1 MMASLLLIFA
11 LVLGIAGG
19 FLLYYDRTQ
28 RATDA
33 QRDTASQQDTDFH
46 HDTDTQ
52 RQDTAAGDSDNS
64 AAEQSQGEKP
74 QHNGKD
80 QDAQGDQDTWVEL
93 GTREDQGAPFRAATD
108 TDRTDHTDHTDDTDH
123 ADGSDQDAEGTPD
136 TEGTPDA
143 KTVAELE
150 DEAATESS
158 SSFAAKYSPSPDIE
172 FDSSSATSSG
182 RHHRTADDAHRS
194 ASDTRRASESEAI
207 SENDVVKGNTTDAT
221 TAGPASGADGAG
233 RASSNGSIDS
243 NDSDDTDGTNENVD
257 SAHTAGNTEKVS
269 ETGPDF
275 APASG
280 AGSGIHPAADS
291 AEDTESD
298 ADASS
303 DEAGQK
309 GTEEQPEAHAKP
321 KPVGRPRPLIPG
333 TIRRERKNW
342 AETRGFEYMK
352 SDQYL
357 VDEWTRGVASSGAAP
372 KDIVA
377 GNVYGH
383 EMLLM
388 DIDGVNVMAMRT
400 GAASDVVI
408 DFQRF
413 DSQEPEMS
421 EDLLLAMNIEG
432 FEVYSSDRGVTER
445 MVDERV
451 RIALQRMPEVVSAL
465 WLETEWVLAQTTKH
479 SRTADWEAML
489 PPLALL
495 ADAARVLPPR
505 SSSVHTIHFEDLDP
519 AREIPAAP
527 VVEAVGGTTSVGQP
541 EFSRPVIQRPE
552 EPLDMPSRT
561 YSETRGPVEHTAI
574 GADEVD
580 AIADGNER
588 PTPDS
593 GAARLPRRQFGEA
606 SIFGDTF
613 GSAFGGSFSGGL
625 GDASPGPGKDA
636 AKNAAKDPAEGAAKD
651 AAESSAEG
659 SSTGPSRDSSR
670 GRSRNTSGPAAAR
683 DKDCQDESGPRQGE

>member
-1 MMASLLLIFA
+1 MASLLLIFA

-80 QDAQGDQDTWVEL
+80 QDAQGDQDTWAEL
-93 GTREDQGAPFRAATD
+93 GTREGQGAPFRAATN
-108 TDRTDHTDHTDDTDH
+108 TDDTDH

-136 TEGTPDA
+136 TEGTADTEGAPDTDA
-143 KTVAELE
+143 VAEPE
-150 DEAATESS
+150 DEAGAESS

-172 FDSSSATSSG
+172 SDSSSATSSG

-194 ASDTRRASESEAI
+194 ASDTRRASESEAL

-243 NDSDDTDGTNENVD
+243 VD
-257 SAHTAGNTEKVS
+257 SAHTAGNTEKAA
-269 ETGPDF
+269 ET
-275 APASG
+275 G

-519 AREIPAAP
+519 AREIPAPP
-527 VVEAVGGTTSVGQP
+527 VVEAVGGTASVGKS

-636 AKNAAKDPAEGAAKD
+636 AEG
-651 AAESSAEG
+651 SAEG

-670 GRSRNTSGPAAAR
+670 GSSRNASGPAAAR

>member
-1 MMASLLLIFA
+1 MASLLLIFA

-33 QRDTASQQDTDFH
+33 QRDTRSQQDTDP
-46 HDTDTQ
+46 Q
-52 RQDTAAGDSDNS
+52 RQDAAADESDDSLP
-64 AAEQSQGEKP
+64 EQSQGGKP
-74 QHNGKD
+74 QHNQED
-80 QDAQGDQDTWVEL
+80 RATWEDLDA
-93 GTREDQGAPFRAATD
+93 PS
-108 TDRTDHTDHTDDTDH
+108 HTDSEAVT
-123 ADGSDQDAEGTPD
+123 DAEDEDGT
-136 TEGTPDA
+136 
-143 KTVAELE
+143 
-150 DEAATESS
+150 EAHSG
-158 SSFAAKYSPSPDIE
+158 FVAKYSPSPDIDS
-172 FDSSSATSSG
+172 DSSSATSG
-182 RHHRTADDAHRS
+182 RHHRTADDSDRNGGDKASEDSTSDATANDDRGS
-194 ASDTRRASESEAI
+194 AAIRASESA
-207 SENDVVKGNTTDAT
+207 SLSGNDFVKGDASTTTTATSTADTNAAPASNSGSANSSSSSGSADRAASAGSAHNADNTEKTGEAGRDSAAAA
-221 TAGPASGADGAG
+221 AGPASDEDPGVNHAVDADAESEAGADGA
-233 RASSNGSIDS
+233 
-243 NDSDDTDGTNENVD
+243 
-257 SAHTAGNTEKVS
+257 
-269 ETGPDF
+269 F
-275 APASG
+275 QG
-280 AGSGIHPAADS
+280 AGHEGA
-291 AEDTESD
+291 
-298 ADASS
+298 
-303 DEAGQK
+303 
-309 GTEEQPEAHAKP
+309 EEQPEGRVKSKAA
-321 KPVGRPRPLIPG
+321 GRPRPLIPG

-505 SSSVHTIHFEDLDP
+505 SSSVHIIHFEDLDP

-636 AKNAAKDPAEGAAKD
+636 AKNAAKDTAEGAAKD
-651 AAESSAEG
+651 AAEGSAEG

-670 GRSRNTSGPAAAR
+670 GRSRNASGPAAAR
-683 DKDCQDESGPRQGE
+683 EKEDKDHQDESGPRQGE

>member
-1 MMASLLLIFA
+1 MASLLLIFA

-33 QRDTASQQDTDFH
+33 QRDTASQQDT
-46 HDTDTQ
+46 
-52 RQDTAAGDSDNS
+52 AADDSDNS

-80 QDAQGDQDTWVEL
+80 RDAQGDQDTRAEL
-93 GTREDQGAPFRAATD
+93 GTREGLGAPFRAATD
-108 TDRTDHTDHTDDTDH
+108 TDRTDHTDDTDH
-123 ADGSDQDAEGTPD
+123 TDGSDEDAEGAPD
-136 TEGTPDA
+136 TVGTPDA
-143 KTVAELE
+143 KTVAEPE
-150 DEAATESS
+150 DEAAAESS

-172 FDSSSATSSG
+172 SDSSSATSSG
-182 RHHRTADDAHRS
+182 RHHRTADDVHRS
-194 ASDTRRASESEAI
+194 ASDDPRASESEAL
-207 SENDVVKGNTTDAT
+207 SENNVVKGNTTDAT
-221 TAGPASGADGAG
+221 TAANAGPASGADGAG

-243 NDSDDTDGTNENVD
+243 NDSNDTDGTNKSVD
-257 SAHTAGNTEKVS
+257 SAHTAGNTEKAA
-269 ETGPDF
+269 ET
-275 APASG
+275 G
-280 AGSGIHPAADS
+280 AGSGIHPAAGS

-303 DEAGQK
+303 EEADQK
-309 GTEEQPEAHAKP
+309 GTEEQPEAQAKT
-321 KPVGRPRPLIPG
+321 KPAGRPRPLIPG

-593 GAARLPRRQFGEA
+593 GSARLPRRQFGEA

-636 AKNAAKDPAEGAAKD
+636 AKGMTEDAAKNAAKDTAAGAAKD
-651 AAESSAEG
+651 AAEGSAEG

-670 GRSRNTSGPAAAR
+670 GSSRNASGPAAAR

>member
-1 MMASLLLIFA
+1 M
-11 LVLGIAGG
+11 
-19 FLLYYDRTQ
+19 LYEVIT
-28 RATDA
+28 
-33 QRDTASQQDTDFH
+33 
-46 HDTDTQ
+46 
-52 RQDTAAGDSDNS
+52 
-64 AAEQSQGEKP
+64 
-74 QHNGKD
+74 
-80 QDAQGDQDTWVEL
+80 
-93 GTREDQGAPFRAATD
+93 
-108 TDRTDHTDHTDDTDH
+108 
-123 ADGSDQDAEGTPD
+123 
-136 TEGTPDA
+136 
-143 KTVAELE
+143 
-150 DEAATESS
+150 
-158 SSFAAKYSPSPDIE
+158 
-172 FDSSSATSSG
+172 DSSSATSSG
-182 RHHRTADDAHRS
+182 RHHRAADDAHRS
-194 ASDTRRASESEAI
+194 ASEPEAL
-207 SENDVVKGNTTDAT
+207 SENDVVKGNTTNAT
-221 TAGPASGADGAG
+221 TAANADPASGADGAG
-233 RASSNGSIDS
+233 KTSSNVSIDS
-243 NDSDDTDGTNENVD
+243 NDTDGTDDSVD
-257 SAHTAGNTEKVS
+257 SAHTAGNTEKAA

-275 APASG
+275 DPASG
-280 AGSGIHPAADS
+280 VGSGIHPAAGS
-291 AEDTESD
+291 AEDTELD

-309 GTEEQPEAHAKP
+309 GTEKQPEAQAKT

-606 SIFGDTF
+606 SIFGD
-613 GSAFGGSFSGGL
+613 AFGGSFSGGL
-625 GDASPGPGKDA
+625 GDASPDPAKDGAKDMTKDA
-636 AKNAAKDPAEGAAKD
+636 AKNAAKDTAEGSAK
-651 AAESSAEG
+651 G

-683 DKDCQDESGPRQGE
+683 EKEDKDRQNESGPRQGE

>member
-1 MMASLLLIFA
+1 MASLLLIFA

-33 QRDTASQQDTDFH
+33 QRDTRSQQDTDP
-46 HDTDTQ
+46 Q
-52 RQDTAAGDSDNS
+52 RQDAAADESDDSLP
-64 AAEQSQGEKP
+64 EQSQGGKP
-74 QHNGKD
+74 QHNQED
-80 QDAQGDQDTWVEL
+80 RATWEDLDA
-93 GTREDQGAPFRAATD
+93 PS
-108 TDRTDHTDHTDDTDH
+108 HTDSEAVT
-123 ADGSDQDAEGTPD
+123 DAEDEDGT
-136 TEGTPDA
+136 
-143 KTVAELE
+143 
-150 DEAATESS
+150 EAHSG
-158 SSFAAKYSPSPDIE
+158 FVAKYSPSPDIDS
-172 FDSSSATSSG
+172 DSSSATSG
-182 RHHRTADDAHRS
+182 RHHRTAVESDRNGGDKASEDSTSDATANDDRGS
-194 ASDTRRASESEAI
+194 AAIRASESE
-207 SENDVVKGNTTDAT
+207 SLSGNDFVKGDASTTTTATSTADTNVAPASNSGSANSSSSSGSADRAASAGSAHNADNTEKTGEAGRDSAAA
-221 TAGPASGADGAG
+221 AGPASDEDPGVNHAVDADAESEAGADGA
-233 RASSNGSIDS
+233 
-243 NDSDDTDGTNENVD
+243 
-257 SAHTAGNTEKVS
+257 
-269 ETGPDF
+269 F
-275 APASG
+275 QG
-280 AGSGIHPAADS
+280 AGHEGA
-291 AEDTESD
+291 
-298 ADASS
+298 
-303 DEAGQK
+303 
-309 GTEEQPEAHAKP
+309 EEQPEGRAKS
-321 KPVGRPRPLIPG
+321 KAAGRPRPLIPG

-413 DSQEPEMS
+413 GSQEAEMS
-421 EDLLLAMNIEG
+421 EDLLMAMSIEG
-432 FEVYSSDRGVTER
+432 FDVYSSDRGVAER

-636 AKNAAKDPAEGAAKD
+636 AKDMTKDAAKNAAKD
-651 AAESSAEG
+651 AAEGSAEG

-670 GRSRNTSGPAAAR
+670 GRSRNASGPAAAR

>member
-1 MMASLLLIFA
+1 MASLLLIFA

-28 RATDA
+28 RAADA
-33 QRDTASQQDTDFH
+33 QRDTASQ
-46 HDTDTQ
+46 HD
-52 RQDTAAGDSDNS
+52 
-64 AAEQSQGEKP
+64 P
-74 QHNGKD
+74 KD
-80 QDAQGDQDTWVEL
+80 WD
-93 GTREDQGAPFRAATD
+93 TREDQDAPSHASPETEEGAEDTTGSEAVTD
-108 TDRTDHTDHTDDTDH
+108 PE
-123 ADGSDQDAEGTPD
+123 SEGG
-136 TEGTPDA
+136 TEAHPGF
-143 KTVAELE
+143 E
-150 DEAATESS
+150 
-158 SSFAAKYSPSPDIE
+158 AKYSPSPDAE
-172 FDSSSATSSG
+172 SDSSSAISAG
-182 RHHRTADDAHRS
+182 RHHRIADDSDRS
-194 ASDTRRASESEAI
+194 DDDKGSGDDKISKDKANADRGRAETRASETEAL
-207 SENDVVKGNTTDAT
+207 SDNDVVKGSANT
-221 TAGPASGADGAG
+221 AS
-233 RASSNGSIDS
+233 
-243 NDSDDTDGTNENVD
+243 
-257 SAHTAGNTEKVS
+257 NTEKTS
-269 ETGPDF
+269 EIG
-275 APASG
+275 
-280 AGSGIHPAADS
+280 ADS
-291 AEDTESD
+291 DVNQDADSDAETESGGD
-298 ADASS
+298 DFPE
-303 DEAGQK
+303 EAVQERA
-309 GTEEQPEAHAKP
+309 EEQSEGHAKS

-413 DSQEPEMS
+413 GSQEAEMS
-421 EDLLLAMNIEG
+421 EDLLMAMSIEG
-432 FEVYSSDRGVTER
+432 FDVYSSDRGVAER

-495 ADAARVLPPR
+495 ADASRVLPPR
-505 SSSVHTIHFEDLDP
+505 SSSVHTIHLEDLDP

-527 VVEAVGGTTSVGQP
+527 VVDAVGGTAAAGQP

-593 GAARLPRRQFGEA
+593 GTARLPRQQFGEA
-606 SIFGDTF
+606 SIFDDA
-613 GSAFGGSFSGGL
+613 SDDAFGDDL
-625 GDASPGPGKDA
+625 GDAD
-636 AKNAAKDPAEGAAKD
+636 KNAAKD
-651 AAESSAEG
+651 
-659 SSTGPSRDSSR
+659 SSTGSTRNSSR
-670 GRSRNTSGPAAAR
+670 GSSQDASGTAAAR
-683 DKDCQDESGPRQGE
+683 EKEDTDRYDDSGSQQGE

>member
-1 MMASLLLIFA
+1 MASLLLIFA

-33 QRDTASQQDTDFH
+33 QRDTASQQDT
-46 HDTDTQ
+46 
-52 RQDTAAGDSDNS
+52 AAGESDNS
-64 AAEQSQGEKP
+64 GAEQSQGEKP

-80 QDAQGDQDTWVEL
+80 QDAQGDQDTWAEL
-93 GTREDQGAPFRAATD
+93 GTRESQGAPFRAATD
-108 TDRTDHTDHTDDTDH
+108 TDDTDH
-123 ADGSDQDAEGTPD
+123 ADGSDEDAEGAPD

-143 KTVAELE
+143 KVVAEPE
-150 DEAATESS
+150 DEAAAESS

-194 ASDTRRASESEAI
+194 ASDAPRASEPEAL
-207 SENDVVKGNTTDAT
+207 SENNVVKGNTTNAT
-221 TAGPASGADGAG
+221 TAANADPASGADGAG

-243 NDSDDTDGTNENVD
+243 NDSNDSNDTDGTNESVD
-257 SAHTAGNTEKVS
+257 SAHTVGSTEKAA
-269 ETGPDF
+269 ETGAD
-275 APASG
+275 SG
-280 AGSGIHPAADS
+280 VGSGIHPVAGS

-505 SSSVHTIHFEDLDP
+505 SSSVHTIHLEDLDP

-593 GAARLPRRQFGEA
+593 GSARLPRRQFGEA

-636 AKNAAKDPAEGAAKD
+636 AKNAAKDTAEGAAKD
-651 AAESSAEG
+651 AAEGSAEG
-659 SSTGPSRDSSR
+659 SSKGPSRDSSR

-683 DKDCQDESGPRQGE
+683 DKDRHDDSGPRQGE